1 MKEERKVLRMKQSSH
16 ESPEPAQPAPGHG
29 TAHVDDIVEEVNELA
44 GRKVGDVG
52 VVHGQKV
59 RITAIYKNGNFD
71 YELLGGAR

>member
-1 MKEERKVLRMKQSSH
+1 MGGANKQEIVPRGS
-16 ESPEPAQPAPGHG
+16 APGHG

-52 VVHGQKV
+52 VVHGQRV

-71 YELLGGAR
+71 YELLSGTR